1 MIDWQDDRIGKVDV
15 SHLAAARERDEARNA
30 RERMTMGDIAR
41 ELILLGADGTYTQ
54 VHNRV
59 RTWRIRGKLP
69 EPDASVG
76 DTPYWRRGTIT
87 YWLSTHRAAY
97 DNRYGRTPWT

>member
-1 MIDWQDDRIGKVDV
+1 
-15 SHLAAARERDEARNA
+15 
-30 RERMTMGDIAR
+30 MGDIAR

-59 RTWRIRGKLP
+59 RTWRLRGKLP

-76 DTPYWRRGTIT
+76 DTPYWMRATIT
-87 YWLSTHRAAY
+87 DWLTDAFPLAKWVLDGRATTTLPA
-97 DNRYGRTPWT
+97 TPLPDVSGTADTEAQ